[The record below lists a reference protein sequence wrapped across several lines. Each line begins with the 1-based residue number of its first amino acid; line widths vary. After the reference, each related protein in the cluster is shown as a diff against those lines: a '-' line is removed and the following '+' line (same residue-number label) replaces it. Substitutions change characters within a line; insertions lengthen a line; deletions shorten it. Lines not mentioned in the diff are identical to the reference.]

1 MRRGN
6 AKALLA
12 AGLLL
17 AGDGALGSLAGTR
30 VRLGALAVHGQAT
43 TVTDAL
49 VAADLDLAADVGGD
63 LAAEVTLHLP
73 GAFDV
78 VAERDELVVGQVLDA
93 DVAADPGDAERL
105 EGAGTADAVDVREG
119 DLHALIARD
128 VDAGKTCHVW
138 LLLGETDRRCGAL
151 PVPGPPTRGVPHLR
165 GLWNRLVAIQLCDTE
180 NRKPVGLRFRKS

>member
-49 VAADLDLAADVGGD
+49 VAADLHLAADVGGD
-63 LAAEVTLHLP
+63 LAAEGTLHLP

-78 VAERDELVVGQVLDA
+78 GAERDGLVVGQVLDA

-105 EGAGTADAVDVREG
+105 QGAGTADAVDVREG
-119 DLHALIARD
+119 DLHALVARD
-128 VDAGKTCHVW
+128 GDAGETCHVW
-138 LLLGETDRRCGAL
+138 LLLGETFG
-151 PVPGPPTRGVPHLR
+151 GV
-165 GLWNRLVAIQLCDTE
+165 E
-180 NRKPVGLRFRKS
+180 RFRCPSLRLGVSPTSVGSGTA